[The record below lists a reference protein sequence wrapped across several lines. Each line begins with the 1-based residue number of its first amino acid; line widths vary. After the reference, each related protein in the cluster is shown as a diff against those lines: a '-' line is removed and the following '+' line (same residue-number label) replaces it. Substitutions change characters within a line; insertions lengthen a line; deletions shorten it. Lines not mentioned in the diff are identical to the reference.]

1 MDKPKAAKRGISVRG
16 PMQGR
21 FALSIRQRVSLS
33 IVGLLSVSYGVILFS
48 TDFII
53 LRDRLQRHERLVMAT
68 AEAIQAEVNLASD
81 RKTSAKTAAK
91 TVLGDIE
98 IKNVNDVKNRTTHTD
113 QKTNNTF

>member
-68 AEAIQAEVNLASD
+68 AEAIVRAARSNASRIRTQVD
-81 RKTSAKTAAK
+81 IARSVGTS
-91 TVLGDIE
+91 V
-98 IKNVNDVKNRTTHTD
+98 RTSMELS
-113 QKTNNTF
+113 